1 MNKQEITIEVDAYS
15 DEYVVYGL
23 SLFLRGETLEE
34 CPIEIVS
41 REETN
46 EEGAQLVN
54 FVFGKEKESCVAI
67 VYNDG
72 TIYTPQD
79 WQSPVWEDESWEIDQ
94 TEWMDCNFS
103 PCINFNGLPRMLV

>member
-23 SLFLRGETLEE
+23 SLFL
-34 CPIEIVS
+34 S

-46 EEGAQLVN
+46 EEEAQLVN

-79 WQSPVWEDESWEIDQ
+79 WQSPVWEDEGWEIDQ
-94 TEWMDCNFS
+94 TEWMDCSFS

>member
-1 MNKQEITIEVDAYS
+1 MNKQDITIEVDAYS

-46 EEGAQLVN
+46 EEEAQLVN
-54 FVFGKEKESCVAI
+54 FVFGKEKEPCVAI
-67 VYNDG
+67 VYDDG
-72 TIYTPQD
+72 TIYTPK
-79 WQSPVWEDESWEIDQ
+79 
-94 TEWMDCNFS
+94 TGNRRL
-103 PCINFNGLPRMLV
+103 GRMKAGK